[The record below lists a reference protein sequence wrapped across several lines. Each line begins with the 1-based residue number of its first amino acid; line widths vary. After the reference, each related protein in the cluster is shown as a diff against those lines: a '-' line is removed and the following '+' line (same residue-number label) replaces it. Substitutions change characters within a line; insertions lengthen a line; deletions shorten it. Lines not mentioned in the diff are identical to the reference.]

1 MITIISILIIYWLSH
16 ILLWGFYTKANQPGW
31 HTLVPVLQDMTLL
44 EICGKAKWQA
54 VFSLIPFINFFVA
67 ILWVAE
73 MLNSFGKRSFLDH
86 LKGLLFGLFFLPFW
100 GASKDVVYEGPSA
113 IEDKKKGIRKSA
125 GREWA
130 DAIIY
135 AFFAAALIR
144 MFMLE
149 AYKIPSSSMEGTL
162 LTGDF
167 LFVSKFHYGPRIPNT
182 PIAFPFAHHTMP
194 VLGTKAY
201 WDGLELKYRR
211 LPGIN
216 KVKRFDA
223 LVFNYPEGD
232 TVSVQHQSNQSYY
245 SIVRDAQQ
253 NLKRRDI
260 SSGNKVRSDE
270 AYLAAARKK
279 VWETYDIIDRPV
291 DKKENFI
298 KRCVGI
304 PGDELEV
311 KRGELW
317 INGEKAWVPKN
328 MYMPYRIATNK
339 QIDRLIEKQNIG
351 DDQKI
356 DRQYFYFLNQS
367 QAEGLKS
374 NPVINDVVPYLEAP
388 DENLDIY
395 WQYDYMGWNVDNIGK
410 IIIPKKGWTVTL
422 DSSNIKIYKRAISA
436 YEKNDLVIE
445 NNEVVSIN
453 GEKTNQYTFK
463 MDYYF
468 LMGDNRHNSI
478 DSRFWGFVPEDHI
491 VGKPLFV
498 WLSIEPTTWGNGI
511 RNDAGLFERIRF
523 KRLFKPVHG
532 KYINGDIPRD

>member
-1 MITIISILIIYWLSH
+1 MITIISILVIYWLSH
-16 ILLWGFYTKANQPGW
+16 GLMWGLYTKANKPGW
-31 HTLVPVLQDMTLL
+31 HSLIPILQDITLL
-44 EICGKAKWQA
+44 EICGKPKWQA
-54 VFSLIPFINFFVA
+54 IFSLIPFINFFVA

-73 MLNSFGKRSFLDH
+73 TLNSFGKRSFTDH
-86 LKGLLFGLFFLPFW
+86 IKGLALGAFFLPAW
-100 GASKDVVYEGPSA
+100 GASKDVVYEGPSG

-182 PIAFPFAHHTMP
+182 PVAFPFAHHTMP
-194 VLGTKAY
+194 LLGTKAY
-201 WDGLELKYRR
+201 WDGINLKYRR

-216 KVKRFDA
+216 EIKRYDA

-232 TVSVQHQSNQSYY
+232 TVSAYHQSNKSYY
-245 SIVRDAQQ
+245 SIVREMKESLIQRDRAQGF
-253 NLKRRDI
+253 KI
-260 SSGNKVRSDE
+260 KSDKQYQ
-270 AYLAAARKK
+270 ALARKK
-279 VWETYDIIDRPV
+279 VWDTYKILDRPV

-304 PGDELEV
+304 PGDELEL
-311 KRGELW
+311 KSGELYV
-317 INGEKAWVPKN
+317 NGEKAWNPKH
-328 MYMPYRIATNK
+328 MYKPYRVSTNK
-339 QIDRLIEKQNIG
+339 QIDRLIDKQNIG

-356 DRQYFYFLNQS
+356 SMQHTYFLSQG
-367 QAEGLKS
+367 QAEGLKAHK
-374 NPVINDVVPYLEAP
+374 VINDVITLTEPEGSKGNIA
-388 DENLDIY
+388 
-395 WQYDYMGWNVDNIGK
+395 WQYDFMGYNTDNMSK
-410 IIIPKKGWTVTL
+410 IIVPKKGWTVTL
-422 DSSNIKIYKRAISA
+422 DSANINLYKRAISA
-436 YEKNDLVIE
+436 YEENDLEIK
-445 NNEVVSIN
+445 NNKVVSIN
-453 GEKTNQYTFK
+453 GVATNQYTFK

-478 DSRFWGFVPEDHI
+478 DSRFWGFVPEDHV
-491 VGKPLFV
+491 VGKPMFV
-498 WLSIEPTTWGNGI
+498 WLSIEPKIWGNGLA
-511 RNDAGLFERIRF
+511 NDHSLIERIRF

-532 KYINGDIPRD
+532 KFINGDIPR